1 MAGLKKGAF
10 TQRKSLFQRNPTE
23 AWRNVWVV
31 IRKDR
36 GLDKINRYVNYF
48 LGAFLPQMLYS
59 TAK

>member
-1 MAGLKKGAF
+1 ME
-10 TQRKSLFQRNPTE
+10 RKLLFQGNPTE
-23 AWRNVWVV
+23 TRRNVWVA

-48 LGAFLPQMLYS
+48 LEAFLPQMLYS